1 MICVAIK
8 LYFYSST
15 VLTSVMDYDE
25 EKATPQL
32 SNSNKAMTKLQ
43 VYKNLLFIGLLN
55 VFQYSATISTNALI
69 TSTGG
74 KTLGNIVY
82 CLNYFFSAI
91 FSLLSIAVLNSRIK
105 EKEILWISNIA
116 LVIFAIANLH
126 ISYYTL
132 IPASF
137 FHGFAVAMAFVTS
150 LVYVNKLAIHYAE
163 TYKLDNDGTISLF
176 GGILF
181 GFSLAGYLVGNGTT
195 AGILTVLKSDNSGDT
210 NSTGYDNLHATYTN
224 SVDARGALSNGTDF
238 TNSNEDCQTID
249 DAIEF
254 TVLTESVIRGAVI
267 MYSILALLTTAF
279 IDDFD
284 KYHRIKLVITF
295 REKVTEVI
303 GLLWP
308 SIKSAA
314 KVAIKKK
321 MCLTFPMFVTI
332 AVSNGFI
339 FASYTKASCIWIYVC
354 NIYVCTHYVC
364 SKPYI

>member
-1 MICVAIK
+1 
-8 LYFYSST
+8 
-15 VLTSVMDYDE
+15 MDYDE
-25 EKATPQL
+25 EKAIPQL
-32 SNSNKAMTKLQ
+32 SNSNKPMSKLQ
-43 VYKNLLFIGLLN
+43 VYKNLLLIGLLN
-55 VFQYSATISTNALI
+55 VLQYSATNSTNALI
-69 TSTGG
+69 TSTAG

-82 CLNYFFSAI
+82 CLNYFFSAV
-91 FSLLSIAVLNSRIK
+91 FSLLSIAVLLSRIK

-116 LVIFAIANLH
+116 LVVFTVANLH
-126 ISYYTL
+126 VSYYTL

-150 LVYVNKLAIHYAE
+150 LVYVNKLAVHYAE

-176 GGILF
+176 GGMLF

-195 AGILTVLKSDNSGDT
+195 AGILTVLKSENHGDA
-210 NSTGYDNLHATYTN
+210 NSTGSDNLHANYTNVGDVNSTLYSDINYTN
-224 SVDARGALSNGTDF
+224 SD
-238 TNSNEDCQTID
+238 EDCQTND
-249 DAIEF
+249 GAIEF
-254 TVLTESVIRGAVI
+254 TVLTESVLRGAI
-267 MYSILALLTTAF
+267 IIYSILALLTTAF

-295 REKVTEVI
+295 REKITEVI

-321 MCLTFPMFVTI
+321 MCLTFPLFLTI

-339 FASYTKASCIWIYVC
+339 FASYTKASWLWIYVC
-354 NIYVCTHYVC
+354 SYCVWSPKLNLLQRYILRLMVGNFNNYFTHA
-364 SKPYI
+364 

>member
-1 MICVAIK
+1 
-8 LYFYSST
+8 
-15 VLTSVMDYDE
+15 MDYDE
-25 EKATPQL
+25 EKAISQS
-32 SNSNKAMTKLQ
+32 SNCNKAMTKLQ

-55 VFQYSATISTNALI
+55 LFQYSATISTNALI
-69 TSTGG
+69 TSTAGN
-74 KTLGNIVY
+74 TLGNIVY

-91 FSLLSIAVLNSRIK
+91 FSLLSIAVLSSRIK

-116 LVIFAIANLH
+116 LVIFAVANLH

-132 IPASF
+132 ITASF

-150 LVYVNKLAIHYAE
+150 LVYVKKLATHYAE

-181 GFSLAGYLVGNGTT
+181 AFSLGGYLVGNGTT
-195 AGILTVLKSDNSGDT
+195 AGILTVLKSDNNGDT

-224 SVDARGALSNGTDF
+224 SVDARGVLSNDTNY
-238 TNSNEDCQTID
+238 TNSNKDCQTID
-249 DAIEF
+249 GAIEF
-254 TVLTESVIRGAVI
+254 TVLTESVIRGVVI
-267 MYSILALLTTAF
+267 FYSILALLTTAF

-303 GLLWP
+303 GLLRP

-321 MCLTFPMFVTI
+321 MCLTFPMFITI

-339 FASYTKASCIWIYVC
+339 FATYTKVSKLAMDVRTYVV
-354 NIYVCTHYVC
+354 NMYVM
-364 SKPYI
+364 